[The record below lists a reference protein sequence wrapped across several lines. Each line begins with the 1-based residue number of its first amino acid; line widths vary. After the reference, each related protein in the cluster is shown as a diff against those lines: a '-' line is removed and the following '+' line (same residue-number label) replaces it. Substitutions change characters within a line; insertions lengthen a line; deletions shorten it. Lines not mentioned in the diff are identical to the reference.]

1 MWSPILLFSGL
12 LPLVLAEDFRI
23 FHRIH
28 HPVGTPVRFSQ
39 RGTLTIPPS
48 GPAVLK
54 ASDNLAND
62 LLDFTETAHKL
73 NGALYQ
79 LALEREGDEHEGH
92 WSISSVKAVRSVVDC
107 FRSLLTLTFISAIY
121 YRVRRKPS

>member
-1 MWSPILLFSGL
+1 ML
-12 LPLVLAEDFRI
+12 LPLVLAEETSAYSIESITQSALLCVFPNEEHLLFR
-23 FHRIH
+23 
-28 HPVGTPVRFSQ
+28 
-39 RGTLTIPPS
+39 LL

-92 WSISSVKAVRSVVDC
+92 RLEHILCQSR
-107 FRSLLTLTFISAIY
+107 TFCS
-121 YRVRRKPS
+121 